1 MTAPKLKPTYVVCV
15 HKRGYPAS
23 LEPGKRYR
31 RLPDARASRL
41 GFVRIIDD
49 SGESF
54 LFPPSWFA
62 PAALKAKR
70 KPTKLKLKPAKPE
83 TRLRRPRS
91 S

>member
-1 MTAPKLKPTYVVCV
+1 MTARKLKPTYVVCV

-54 LFPPSWFA
+54 LFPPAWFA
-62 PAALKAKR
+62 PAVLKAKR
-70 KPTKLKLKPAKPE
+70 KPTRLKPKPTKPK

-91 S
+91 G